1 MSAAEHE
8 PGVVGLYLAEQ
19 AGAPMQSRRA
29 VEVAAGVGIVG
40 DRYATR
46 RGHWSEPR
54 WREQQLTLIEAE
66 VDDDLGVE
74 VGLLRRNVVTRG
86 VQLPGLLGLEFRIGE
101 AVLAGVLPC
110 EPCYYIETLLER
122 PGLLRALAGR
132 GGLRAWVLEGGQIA
146 VGDAIVVTG
155 VHEPGLVFAE

>member
-1 MSAAEHE
+1 MSAAERE

-54 WREQQLTLIEAE
+54 WREQQLTMIEAE
-66 VDDDLGVE
+66 VGDDLGFE

-110 EPCYYIETLLER
+110 EPCHYIETLLER
-122 PGLLRALAGR
+122 PGLLRALTGR
-132 GGLRAWVLEGGQIA
+132 GGLRARVLEGGEIA

-155 VHEPGLVFAE
+155 VHEPGLVFAQ

>member
-1 MSAAEHE
+1 MSAAERE

-66 VDDDLGVE
+66 VGDDLGFE

-110 EPCYYIETLLER
+110 EPCHYIETLLER
-122 PGLLRALAGR
+122 PGLLRALTGR
-132 GGLRAWVLEGGQIA
+132 GGLRARVLEGGEIA